1 MKRTVIIPP
10 LAAVAAFAFAAQAP
24 AQPAPERLPLDQV
37 HTVGGVDFACTGIG
51 QEKADPRWN
60 AFPVRVEFSD
70 QQAALIAD
78 ETLAVMDR
86 GGAALASVAC
96 EGPWILLRPATPGA
110 YTIQGWSPGSGA
122 GPQTAHVT
130 VPGHGQTR
138 IEMRFPAAH

>member
-1 MKRTVIIPP
+1 MNRTAIIRPF
-10 LAAVAAFAFAAQAP
+10 AAVAALGLVGQAL
-24 AQPAPERLPLDQV
+24 AQPAPERIPIDQV
-37 HTVGGVDFACTGIG
+37 RTIGGVDFACTGIG

-78 ETLAVMDR
+78 ETLAVLDR

-96 EGPWILLRPATPGA
+96 EGPWILLRPAAPGP
-110 YTIQGWSPGSGA
+110 YTVKGWSPGSGA
-122 GPQTAHVT
+122 GPQTAHFT
-130 VPGHGQTR
+130 IPGHGQTR